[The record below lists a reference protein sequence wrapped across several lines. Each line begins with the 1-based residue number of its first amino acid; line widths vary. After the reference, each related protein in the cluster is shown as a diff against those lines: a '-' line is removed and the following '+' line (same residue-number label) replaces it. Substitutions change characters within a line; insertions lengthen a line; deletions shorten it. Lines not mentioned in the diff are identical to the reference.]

1 MVFSWDDELASII
14 VRAAPII
21 GKSADSFNRHPII
34 WKWRF
39 IAHFGLRVDSA
50 VDVWEIVLELFV
62 AACLKNEC
70 FLCALYF
77 LKVYPTEATAVSK
90 FSTSETNWRV
100 KVKLAIDCFQ
110 EMDEIHFDDCFEN
123 WDLEQPSC
131 YVNGTDVLVTET
143 CPQDAALFSHKFN
156 HAGYRYQV
164 ATALGCSKIV
174 WVGGG
179 VPCGSW
185 PDLRMVRH
193 GILHEI
199 GPNEKV
205 AADQG
210 YRGDDQI
217 MTKLQ
222 GRDADIRDHNH
233 NLKQLGARHETVN
246 ACL

>member
-1 MVFSWDDELASII
+1 
-14 VRAAPII
+14 
-21 GKSADSFNRHPII
+21 
-34 WKWRF
+34 
-39 IAHFGLRVDSA
+39 
-50 VDVWEIVLELFV
+50 
-62 AACLKNEC
+62 
-70 FLCALYF
+70 
-77 LKVYPTEATAVSK
+77 
-90 FSTSETNWRV
+90 
-100 KVKLAIDCFQ
+100 
-110 EMDEIHFDDCFEN
+110 MDEIHFEDRFEN

-131 YVNGTDVLVTET
+131 YVDGTDVLVTEAR
-143 CPQDAALFSHKFN
+143 PQDAALFSHKFN

-174 WVGGG
+174 WVDGG

-193 GILHEI
+193 GILREI

-233 NLKQLGARHETVN
+233 NLKQMGARHETVN
-246 ACL
+246 ARLKDFRVLHGLYRSNRDDHYQIFKAVVQITQVKLRREPLYRLDALLR